1 MENKFQCAIF
11 DLDGVI
17 VNTVPLHF
25 RAWKKLFEEYGKK
38 FDFQDYLEKVDG
50 IPRIA
55 GTKAILTDLQEDK
68 IVIASDK
75 KQKYF
80 MKFLRELEIPV
91 FNSTVKLIKNLKSR
105 KLKLAVVSSSK
116 NCSYIIKKAGLNKLF
131 DTAFTGNDIIKGKP
145 DPQIFLTTAERLK
158 VKPGNCVVFED
169 AILGVEAAKRAKM
182 KCVGIDRLGKPE
194 RLKKADLIVKDLK
207 ELNFNTLQSLF

>member
-1 MENKFQCAIF
+1 MKNMENKFQCAIF

-182 KCVGIDRLGKPE
+182 KCVGI
-194 RLKKADLIVKDLK
+194 
-207 ELNFNTLQSLF
+207 